1 MIGIIISVILT
12 LITMVALCFNVKT
25 ETKKDNWGNEKTE
38 KVGFEFKFKPRAL
51 LGMLWLG
58 IILFKTFTMIPA
70 NNVGIMYNPFSGG
83 VQTTTLTEGF
93 KSKSPLSKIYT
104 LSTTVEEMTFTNLS
118 VQTADSQWINTNL
131 QIQARIDKTQA
142 FEYFKKY
149 KDSDLEDIASIISN
163 TIKKELESVTIQYNV
178 IDILGEAR
186 NEIVIKTLELV
197 KEELLK
203 DGILVERLVIID
215 TDAGAEIENAIAQE
229 AVAKKNVDTAK
240 YKKEQ
245 AELEGQAK
253 IAEAEATAKAN
264 ALLEKSLTDEV
275 IAKQFIEKWNGQLPT
290 TYAGEDVMGIFN
302 LK

>member
-1 MIGIIISVILT
+1 MIGIIIVVVLSLG
-12 LITMVALCFNVKT
+12 ITIAL
-25 ETKKDNWGNEKTE
+25 
-38 KVGFEFKFKPRAL
+38 GFDINFKFKLRLRML
-51 LGMLWLG
+51 LGLVIGLILLG
-58 IILFKTFTMIPA
+58 FKCFTMIPA
-70 NNVGIMYNPFSGG
+70 NSVGIMYNPFSGG

-275 IAKQFIEKWNGQLPT
+275 IAKQFIEKWDGKLPT
-290 TYAGEDVMGIFN
+290 TYAGEDIMSIFN

>member
-1 MIGIIISVILT
+1 MIGIIIVVLLT
-12 LITMVALCFNVKT
+12 LITTIVL
-25 ETKKDNWGNEKTE
+25 
-38 KVGFEFKFKPRAL
+38 GFEIEINPYNELTNIKFKPRLRMVLGL
-51 LGMLWLG
+51 LPLLS
-58 IILFKTFTMIPA
+58 ILFGCFTIVKP
-70 NNVGIMYNPFSGG
+70 NNVGIAYNPFKGG
-83 VQTTTLTEGF
+83 VQGETLGEGY
-93 KSKSPLSKIYT
+93 KTKSPLTDIYQ
-104 LSTTVEEMTFTNLS
+104 LSTTVQEMTFNNLS

-163 TIKKELESVTIQYNV
+163 TIKKELESVTTQYNV

-186 NEIVIKTLELV
+186 SEIVLKAFELV
-197 KEELLK
+197 QTELLK
-203 DGILVERLVIID
+203 DGILVERLIIVD

-229 AVAKKNVDTAK
+229 AVAKKNVDTAS
-240 YKKEQ
+240 YKKQQ

-275 IAKQFIEKWNGQLPT
+275 IAKQFIDKWDGKLPT

>member
-1 MIGIIISVILT
+1 
-12 LITMVALCFNVKT
+12 
-25 ETKKDNWGNEKTE
+25 
-38 KVGFEFKFKPRAL
+38 
-51 LGMLWLG
+51 
-58 IILFKTFTMIPA
+58 
-70 NNVGIMYNPFSGG
+70 
-83 VQTTTLTEGF
+83 
-93 KSKSPLSKIYT
+93 
-104 LSTTVEEMTFTNLS
+104 MTFTNLS

-149 KDSDLEDIASIISN
+149 KDDDLEDIASIISN
-163 TIKKELESVTIQYNV
+163 TIKRELESITTQYNV

-186 NEIVIKTLELV
+186 SEIVNKTLELV

-203 DGILVERLVIID
+203 DGILVERLVIVD

-253 IAEAEATAKAN
+253 IAEAKATAEAN
-264 ALLEKSLTDEV
+264 KLLEKSLTDEV
-275 IAKQFIEKWNGQLPT
+275 IAKQFIEKWDGKLPT

>member
-1 MIGIIISVILT
+1 MIGIIIVGVLT
-12 LITMVALCFNVKT
+12 LGITLALGIDF
-25 ETKKDNWGNEKTE
+25 ETGQ
-38 KVGFEFKFKPRAL
+38 FRLRFR
-51 LGMLWLG
+51 MLVG
-58 IILFKTFTMIPA
+58 IILGLIFIGFQCFTMIPA
-70 NNVGIMYNPFSGG
+70 NSVGIMYNPFNGG
-83 VQTTTLTEGF
+83 VQTSTLTEGF
-93 KSKSPLSKIYT
+93 KSKSPLSSVYK
-104 LSTTVEEMTFTNLS
+104 LSTKVEQMTFENLS
-118 VQTADSQWINTNL
+118 VQTADSQWINTKL

-149 KDSDLEDIASIISN
+149 KDDNLYDISSIISN
-163 TIKKELESVTIQYNV
+163 TIKRELENVTTQYNV

-186 NEIVIKTLELV
+186 SEIVNKTLELV
-197 KEELLK
+197 KAELLK

-253 IAEAEATAKAN
+253 IAEAKATAEAN
-264 ALLEKSLTDEV
+264 KLLEKSLTDEV
-275 IAKQFIEKWNGQLPT
+275 IAKQFIEKWDGKLPT
-290 TYAGEDVMGIFN
+290 TYAGEDVMSIFN

>member
-1 MIGIIISVILT
+1 MIGIIIVGVLT
-12 LITMVALCFNVKT
+12 LIITLALGFDVKFNSYG
-25 ETKKDNWGNEKTE
+25 EPELGEY
-38 KVGFEFKFKPRAL
+38 KVRPRMLIGLIIGAILIGFQC
-51 LGMLWLG
+51 
-58 IILFKTFTMIPA
+58 FTMIPA
-70 NNVGIMYNPFSGG
+70 NSVGIMYNPFKGG
-83 VQTTTLTEGF
+83 VQTSTLTEGF
-93 KSKSPLSKIYT
+93 KSKSPLSKVYT
-104 LSTTVEEMTFTNLS
+104 LSTKVEQMTFTNLS

-149 KDSDLEDIASIISN
+149 KDDDLEDIASIISN
-163 TIKKELESVTIQYNV
+163 TIKRELESITTQYNV

-186 NEIVIKTLELV
+186 SEIVNKTLELV

-203 DGILVERLVIID
+203 DGILVERLVIVD

-253 IAEAEATAKAN
+253 IAEAKATAEAN
-264 ALLEKSLTDEV
+264 KLLEKSLTDEV
-275 IAKQFIEKWNGQLPT
+275 IAKQFIEKWDGKLPT